1 MAFNKEKVME
11 GARKFVEKGQVDKAI
26 KEYLRVVREDPQD
39 VRVWLKV
46 GDLYAR
52 KGQKQEAT
60 DTYLKVA
67 RFYQDQGFFT
77 KAVAVYKQI
86 LKLDT
91 RLVEVHLKL
100 AELYRQL
107 GLMSDAMQHFEQV
120 AAHFHREGKTK
131 EALATVRQLVDLDPG
146 NVATRI
152 KLAELYSKEGMTE
165 EAVAEFTAIC
175 EQLRRQNRLDDF
187 IKVAERLLWHRPEQ
201 RDLNRE
207 LAGLYLRKNDP
218 RRALQKLQLCFK
230 ADPRDVE
237 TLALLAQAFQ
247 ALDQRAKTVSVLK
260 ELARVFDEGKER
272 GKAEEVYRKILQF
285 APGDPD
291 AMAFLGG
298 QAAPPPTVAAPAAP
312 APAPAP
318 ASATPAALLA
328 ARGKLNLTGD
338 VPALRAPNDPRMTGA
353 MPLIDERAL
362 AAEFELPEE
371 DDGSA
376 YAADE
381 VADDDLVEV
390 DDGVGLG
397 RAGRA
402 AADFAA
408 DFAMDDR
415 SARAGSAAGEEHA
428 DEIAKILTE
437 TDVYVKYGLH
447 QKAVDHLRKVFAI
460 DPENVEARERLK
472 DVLLAQG
479 REREA
484 IVELLRLAEVTAAF
498 DSERAEGYLR
508 EVLGLDGSNRAALEL
523 IDRFGFDLEVGAAPA
538 RAGSDFSL
546 DPRELGGGGVAP
558 VDDDFALEHVDYG
571 PTTPRADAGRFV
583 RRHRSGAVR
592 SRALGPADRP
602 RRLAARPAAARS
614 TASRRPPVTA
624 PARSRPPRWRRWSR
638 AAAATSAATSRWA
651 RRRRSA
657 RRRCPT
663 PGRAIAPRRARCAT
677 RSTPS
682 CPTISPT
689 TSTSRWRP
697 SCRAAR

>member
-1 MAFNKEKVME
+1 
-11 GARKFVEKGQVDKAI
+11 
-26 KEYLRVVREDPQD
+26 
-39 VRVWLKV
+39 
-46 GDLYAR
+46 
-52 KGQKQEAT
+52 
-60 DTYLKVA
+60 
-67 RFYQDQGFFT
+67 
-77 KAVAVYKQI
+77 
-86 LKLDT
+86 
-91 RLVEVHLKL
+91 
-100 AELYRQL
+100 
-107 GLMSDAMQHFEQV
+107 
-120 AAHFHREGKTK
+120 
-131 EALATVRQLVDLDPG
+131 
-146 NVATRI
+146 
-152 KLAELYSKEGMTE
+152 
-165 EAVAEFTAIC
+165 
-175 EQLRRQNRLDDF
+175 
-187 IKVAERLLWHRPEQ
+187 
-201 RDLNRE
+201 
-207 LAGLYLRKNDP
+207 
-218 RRALQKLQLCFK
+218 
-230 ADPRDVE
+230 
-237 TLALLAQAFQ
+237 
-247 ALDQRAKTVSVLK
+247 
-260 ELARVFDEGKER
+260 
-272 GKAEEVYRKILQF
+272 
-285 APGDPD
+285 
-291 AMAFLGG
+291 
-298 QAAPPPTVAAPAAP
+298 
-312 APAPAP
+312 
-318 ASATPAALLA
+318 
-328 ARGKLNLTGD
+328 

-508 EVLGLDGSNRAALEL
+508 EVLGLDGGNRAAHEL

-546 DPRELGGGGVAP
+546 DPARARRRRRRAGRRRLRARARRLRA
-558 VDDDFALEHVDYG
+558 DH
-571 PTTPRADAGRFV
+571 PRADAGRLV

-602 RRLAARPAAARS
+602 RRLAARP
-614 TASRRPPVTA
+614 RRRGRQLRADRQPTA
-624 PARSRPPRWRRWSR
+624 PGRSRPPRWRRWSR